1 MVQQEGGSWKIRHL
15 LGTSLSADGMTKPL
29 QQPAHQRFVELIG
42 MGDDQEEQEVVL
54 KKLEMKNR
62 GKNGTKHGLTAMIM
76 VGSVLLSSEWKWLGA
91 LLILCAGVLKRREEK
106 EPLASQDTQ
115 DRKKKTRK
123 KSGEDEMGSDQSG
136 TVTPVELAGACI
148 LQERKKTRK
157 SGL

>member
-1 MVQQEGGSWKIRHL
+1 
-15 LGTSLSADGMTKPL
+15 
-29 QQPAHQRFVELIG
+29 

-115 DRKKKTRK
+115 DRKKKPEK
-123 KSGEDEMGSDQSG
+123 KSREDEMGSDQSG